1 MFIKDITKFFAPPP
15 ILRIGF
21 EDVLIAIK
29 SGQNNTNNT
38 NQINSLIGFQICL
51 INTMDPGSQSVLI
64 PLTMPIANEEAKI
77 NEWLD
82 KRVFDIRIIIYG
94 RNAADDT
101 VEKKYRQLKSLGFSN
116 VFVYSGGI
124 FEWCL
129 LQDIYGAKQFP
140 TTTVV
145 KDMLIYKPPC
155 IFNPLVQRLG
165 YL

>member
-1 MFIKDITKFFAPPP
+1 MFLKDIVKFFAPPP
-15 ILRIGF
+15 IRRIGF

-29 SGQNNTNNT
+29 SGQNNTNN
-38 NQINSLIGFQICL
+38 QMNSLIGFQSCL
-51 INTMDPGSQSVLI
+51 INTMDPGSQTVLI

-77 NEWLD
+77 NEWMD
-82 KRVFDIRIIIYG
+82 KREFDIRIIIYG

-140 TTTVV
+140 TTAAV
-145 KDMLIYKPPC
+145 KDMLVYKPPC
-155 IFNPLVQRLG
+155 VFTHLRIENAH
-165 YL
+165 

>member
-1 MFIKDITKFFAPPP
+1 MFIKDIVKLFSSQP
-15 ILRIGF
+15 IQRIGF

-29 SGQNNTNNT
+29 SGQNNNT
-38 NQINSLIGFQICL
+38 NITCCL
-51 INTMDPGSQSVLI
+51 INTMDPGSQFVLI

-82 KRVFDIRIIIYG
+82 KREFDIRIIIYG
-94 RNAADDT
+94 RNAVDDT

-140 TTTVV
+140 TTAAV
-145 KDMLIYKPPC
+145 KDMLVYKPPC
-155 IFNPLVQRLG
+155 VFNPLVQRLG
-165 YL
+165 W

>member
-1 MFIKDITKFFAPPP
+1 MFLKDISKFFAPLP
-15 ILRIGF
+15 IRRIGF

-29 SGQNNTNNT
+29 SGQNNTNN
-38 NQINSLIGFQICL
+38 QINSLIGFQSCL

-77 NEWLD
+77 NEWMD
-82 KRVFDIRIIIYG
+82 KRVFDIHIIVYG

-140 TTTVV
+140 TTTIV
-145 KDMLIYKPPC
+145 KDMLVYKPPS
-155 IFNPLVQRLG
+155 IFNINVQRLG
-165 YL
+165 W